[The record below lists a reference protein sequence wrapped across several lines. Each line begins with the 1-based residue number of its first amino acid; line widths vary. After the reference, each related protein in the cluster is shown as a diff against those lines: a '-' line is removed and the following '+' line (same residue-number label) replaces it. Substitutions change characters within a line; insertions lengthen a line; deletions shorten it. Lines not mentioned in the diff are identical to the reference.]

1 MRGDDKQTRSC
12 PLYVPDPRWMAVHK
26 LWLSFK
32 PERNPAKKGK
42 DARQGNVLLDAT
54 RYFLRDSYPMDLD
67 FVLELPKEL
76 RDLFTAWAEQS
87 GFDPT
92 NPSA

>member
-1 MRGDDKQTRSC
+1 
-12 PLYVPDPRWMAVHK
+12 MAVHK
-26 LWLSFK
+26 LWLSLK

-54 RYFLRDSYPMDLD
+54 RYFEGQPPLDLD
-67 FVLELPKEL
+67 FVLELPPEL